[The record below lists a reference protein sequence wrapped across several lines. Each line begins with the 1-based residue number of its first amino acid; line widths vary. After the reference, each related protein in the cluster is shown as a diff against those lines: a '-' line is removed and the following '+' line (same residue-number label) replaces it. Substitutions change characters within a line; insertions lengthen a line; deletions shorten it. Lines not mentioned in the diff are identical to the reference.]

1 MMPTYK
7 EKSKSSNIFGS
18 TRNKK
23 ELTVA
28 PSTFRF
34 KKFSN
39 TKLGVINPE
48 QTSAQEMK
56 DKKQL

>member
-1 MMPTYK
+1 MLPTYK
-7 EKSKSSNIFGS
+7 EKNKSSNIFG
-18 TRNKK
+18 TLKNKK

-39 TKLGVINPE
+39 TKLAIINPE
-48 QTSAQEMK
+48 PTSA
-56 DKKQL
+56 